1 MSIKTE
7 MVHGVIWSAIEKYSG
22 LFIQLLITA
31 VLARL
36 LTPTDFGV
44 IAIATVITTFFNMFT
59 DMGIGSAIVQNQTLS
74 GDDLKSLF
82 SFSIFSGL
90 FLAIIFFGCS
100 YLIASFYDNR
110 LLLPIC
116 QLLSLNL
123 LFAAWNMVPNAL
135 MRKAKRFKF
144 IAIRSFV
151 LLIFC
156 GSLSVSVAFA
166 GGGVYSLLITPIL
179 SSLALFVIN
188 YRQYPI
194 KFSFKIKRVSLGKV
208 FSFSVFQFLFSFVNY
223 FSRNLDKLILGK
235 YYSMSDL
242 GYYEKSYRLMLLPM
256 NYVTNV
262 VTPVMHP
269 ILTTLQND
277 FVQLADKYNKILKLL
292 LVISFPLGT
301 FLYFSAKDII
311 VIIFGSQWEA
321 AVPVFKILAL
331 SLPLQM
337 ILSTTGSIYQAA
349 NQTKWMFYGG
359 LCNTA
364 ITVGG
369 FIIAALSFKDI
380 TAMAWAWD
388 ITLFINAIDSYV
400 ILYLLVLKQSLIPLL
415 KSFIYPVLGAIC
427 LSLILCLIN
436 NNIYFTYI
444 LDGVVN
450 FVMSILM
457 LGLTLHL
464 SKIYDVKKLIKSKL
478 V

>member
-1 MSIKTE
+1 
-7 MVHGVIWSAIEKYSG
+7 
-22 LFIQLLITA
+22 
-31 VLARL
+31 
-36 LTPTDFGV
+36 
-44 IAIATVITTFFNMFT
+44 
-59 DMGIGSAIVQNQTLS
+59 
-74 GDDLKSLF
+74 
-82 SFSIFSGL
+82 
-90 FLAIIFFGCS
+90 
-100 YLIASFYDNR
+100 
-110 LLLPIC
+110 
-116 QLLSLNL
+116 
-123 LFAAWNMVPNAL
+123 
-135 MRKAKRFKF
+135 
-144 IAIRSFV
+144 
-151 LLIFC
+151 
-156 GSLSVSVAFA
+156 
-166 GGGVYSLLITPIL
+166 
-179 SSLALFVIN
+179 
-188 YRQYPI
+188 
-194 KFSFKIKRVSLGKV
+194 
-208 FSFSVFQFLFSFVNY
+208 
-223 FSRNLDKLILGK
+223 
-235 YYSMSDL
+235 MSDL

-380 TAMAWAWD
+380 TAMAWDWD

-436 NNIYFTYI
+436 NNIHFTYI

-478 V
+478 G

>member
-7 MVHGVIWSAIEKYSG
+7 MLHGVVWSAIEKYSG
-22 LFIQLLITA
+22 LLVQLLITA

-59 DMGIGSAIVQNQTLS
+59 DMGIGAAIVQNQTLTRE
-74 GDDLKSLF
+74 DLRSLF
-82 SFSIFSGL
+82 SFSVYAGVILAVLFFFS
-90 FLAIIFFGCS
+90 S
-100 YLIASFYDNR
+100 YVISSFYDNA

-135 MRKAKRFKF
+135 IRKAKRFKF
-144 IAIRSFV
+144 IAVRSFA
-151 LLIFC
+151 LLVVC
-156 GSLSVSVAFA
+156 GILSVSVALV

-179 SSLALFVIN
+179 SSLAIFLVN

-194 KFSFKIKRVSLGKV
+194 KFSLSVHKKSLAKV
-208 FSFSVFQFLFSFVNY
+208 FSFSIFQFLFSFVNY

-269 ILTTLQND
+269 ILTTLQD
-277 FVQLADKYNKILKLL
+277 DYAQLADKYNKILRLL
-292 LVISFPLGT
+292 LVISFPLGA
-301 FLYFSAKDII
+301 FLYFSADDII
-311 VIIFGSQWEA
+311 VVVFGSQWMA
-321 AVPVFKILAL
+321 AVPVFQILSI

-337 ILSTTGSIYQAA
+337 VLSTTGSIYQAA
-349 NQTKWMFYGG
+349 NQTSWLFYTG
-359 LCNTA
+359 LINTA
-364 ITVGG
+364 ITVAG
-369 FIIAALSFKDI
+369 FILAAIFFRDI
-380 TAMAWAWD
+380 QAMAWAWD
-388 ITLFINAIDSYV
+388 ITLLINALDSFS
-400 ILYLLVLKQSLIPLL
+400 ILYLLVLKQSLRPLL
-415 KSFIYPVLGAIC
+415 QSFDYPALSAFIISVLLFLVDKLELA
-427 LSLILCLIN
+427 
-436 NNIYFTYI
+436 FV

-450 FVMSILM
+450 LLISFALLLVSLQ
-457 LGLTLHL
+457 LT
-464 SKIYDVKKLIKSKL
+464 KMYDIKKLIQSRIK
-478 V
+478 

>member
-7 MVHGVIWSAIEKYSG
+7 MLHGVVWSAIEKYSG
-22 LFIQLLITA
+22 LLVQLLITA

-59 DMGIGSAIVQNQTLS
+59 DMGIGAAIVQNQTLTRE
-74 GDDLKSLF
+74 DLRSLF
-82 SFSIFSGL
+82 SFSVYAGVILAVLFFFS
-90 FLAIIFFGCS
+90 S
-100 YLIASFYDNR
+100 YVISSFYDNA

-135 MRKAKRFKF
+135 IRKAKRFRF
-144 IAIRSFV
+144 IAVRSFA
-151 LLIFC
+151 LLVVC
-156 GSLSVSVAFA
+156 GILSVSVALV

-179 SSLALFVIN
+179 SSLAIFLVN

-194 KFSFKIKRVSLGKV
+194 KFSLSVHKKSLAKV
-208 FSFSVFQFLFSFVNY
+208 FSFSIFQFLFSFVNY

-269 ILTTLQND
+269 ILTTLQD
-277 FVQLADKYNKILKLL
+277 DYAQLADKYNKILRLL
-292 LVISFPLGT
+292 LVISFPLGA
-301 FLYFSAKDII
+301 FLYFSADDII
-311 VIIFGSQWEA
+311 VVVFGSQWMA
-321 AVPVFKILAL
+321 AVPVFQILSI

-337 ILSTTGSIYQAA
+337 VLSTTGSIYQAA
-349 NQTKWMFYGG
+349 NQTRWLFYTG
-359 LCNTA
+359 LINTA
-364 ITVGG
+364 ITVAG
-369 FIIAALSFKDI
+369 FILAAIFFRDI
-380 TAMAWAWD
+380 QAMAWAWD
-388 ITLFINAIDSYV
+388 ITLLINALDSFS
-400 ILYLLVLKQSLIPLL
+400 ILYLLVLKQSLRPLL
-415 KSFIYPVLGAIC
+415 QSFDYPALSAFIISVLLFLVDKLELA
-427 LSLILCLIN
+427 
-436 NNIYFTYI
+436 FV

-450 FVMSILM
+450 LLISFALLLVSLQ
-457 LGLTLHL
+457 LT
-464 SKIYDVKKLIKSKL
+464 KMYDIKKLIQSRIK
-478 V
+478 

>member
-7 MVHGVIWSAIEKYSG
+7 MLHGVVWSAIEKYSG
-22 LFIQLLITA
+22 LLVQLLITA

-59 DMGIGSAIVQNQTLS
+59 DMGIGAAIVQNQTLTRE
-74 GDDLKSLF
+74 DLRSLF
-82 SFSIFSGL
+82 SFSVYAGVILAVLFFFS
-90 FLAIIFFGCS
+90 S
-100 YLIASFYDNR
+100 YLISSFYDNA

-135 MRKAKRFKF
+135 IRKAKRFKF
-144 IAIRSFV
+144 IAVRSFA
-151 LLIFC
+151 LLVVC
-156 GSLSVSVAFA
+156 GILSVSVALV

-179 SSLALFVIN
+179 SSLAIFLVN

-194 KFSFKIKRVSLGKV
+194 KFSLSVRKKSLAKV
-208 FSFSVFQFLFSFVNY
+208 FSFSIFQFLFSFVNY

-269 ILTTLQND
+269 ILTTLQD
-277 FVQLADKYNKILKLL
+277 DYAQLADKYNKILRLL
-292 LVISFPLGT
+292 LAISFPLGA
-301 FLYFSAKDII
+301 FLYFSADDII
-311 VIIFGSQWEA
+311 VVVFGSQWMA
-321 AVPVFKILAL
+321 AVPVFQILSI

-337 ILSTTGSIYQAA
+337 VLSTTGSIYQAA
-349 NQTKWMFYGG
+349 NQTRWLFYTG
-359 LCNTA
+359 LINTA
-364 ITVGG
+364 ITVVG
-369 FIIAALSFKDI
+369 FILAAIFFRDI
-380 TAMAWAWD
+380 QAMAWAWD
-388 ITLFINAIDSYV
+388 ITLLINALDSFS
-400 ILYLLVLKQSLIPLL
+400 ILYLLVLKQSLRPLL
-415 KSFIYPVLGAIC
+415 QSFGYPALSTFIISVLLFLVDKLELA
-427 LSLILCLIN
+427 
-436 NNIYFTYI
+436 FV

-450 FVMSILM
+450 LLISFALLLVSLQ
-457 LGLTLHL
+457 LT
-464 SKIYDVKKLIKSKL
+464 KVYDIKKLIQSRIK
-478 V
+478 

>member
-31 VLARL
+31 LLARL

-59 DMGIGSAIVQNQTLS
+59 DMGIGSAIVQSQTLS
-74 GDDLKSLF
+74 EDDLKSLF

-90 FLAIIFFGCS
+90 ILAIIFFGCS
-100 YLIASFYDNR
+100 YLIASFYDNK

-123 LFAAWNMVPNAL
+123 LFATWNMVPNAL

-144 IAIRSFV
+144 IAVRSFV

-156 GSLSVSVAFA
+156 GSLSVSAAFV

-179 SSLALFVIN
+179 SSFALFVIN

-194 KFSFKIKRVSLGKV
+194 KFSFKIKRASLGKI

-301 FLYFSAKDII
+301 FLYFSAEDII

-369 FIIAALSFKDI
+369 FIIAALTFKEI

-388 ITLFINAIDSYV
+388 ITLFINVIDSYI

-436 NNIYFTYI
+436 NNIHFTYI
-444 LDGVVN
+444 LDGIVN

-457 LGLTLHL
+457 LGITLHL

-478 V
+478 G

>member
-7 MVHGVIWSAIEKYSG
+7 MLHGVVWSAIEKYSG
-22 LFIQLLITA
+22 LLVQLLITA

-59 DMGIGSAIVQNQTLS
+59 DMGIGAAIVQNQTLTRE
-74 GDDLKSLF
+74 DLRSLF
-82 SFSIFSGL
+82 SFSVYAGVILAVLFFFS
-90 FLAIIFFGCS
+90 S
-100 YLIASFYDNR
+100 YVISSFYDNA

-135 MRKAKRFKF
+135 IRKAKRFKF
-144 IAIRSFV
+144 IAVRSFA
-151 LLIFC
+151 LLVVC
-156 GSLSVSVAFA
+156 GILSVSVALV

-179 SSLALFVIN
+179 SSLAIFLVN

-194 KFSFKIKRVSLGKV
+194 KFSLSVHKKSLAKV
-208 FSFSVFQFLFSFVNY
+208 FSFSIFQFLFSFVNY

-269 ILTTLQND
+269 ILTTLQD
-277 FVQLADKYNKILKLL
+277 DYAQLADKYNKILRLL
-292 LVISFPLGT
+292 LVISFPLGA
-301 FLYFSAKDII
+301 FLYFSADDII
-311 VIIFGSQWEA
+311 VVVFGSQWMA
-321 AVPVFKILAL
+321 AVPVFQILSI

-337 ILSTTGSIYQAA
+337 VLSTTGSIYQAA
-349 NQTKWMFYGG
+349 NQTSWLFYTG
-359 LCNTA
+359 LINTA
-364 ITVGG
+364 ITVAG
-369 FIIAALSFKDI
+369 FILAAIFFRDI
-380 TAMAWAWD
+380 QAMAWAWD
-388 ITLFINAIDSYV
+388 ITLLINALDSFS
-400 ILYLLVLKQSLIPLL
+400 ILYLLVLKQSLRPLL
-415 KSFIYPVLGAIC
+415 QSFDYPALSAFIISVLLFLVDKLELA
-427 LSLILCLIN
+427 
-436 NNIYFTYI
+436 FV

-450 FVMSILM
+450 LLISFALLLVSLQ
-457 LGLTLHL
+457 LT
-464 SKIYDVKKLIKSKL
+464 KVYDIKKLIQSRIK
-478 V
+478 

>member
-1 MSIKTE
+1 
-7 MVHGVIWSAIEKYSG
+7 MVYGVIWSAIEKYSG
-22 LFIQLLITA
+22 LFVQLLITA

-74 GDDLKSLF
+74 KDDLISLF
-82 SFSIFSGL
+82 SFSIYSGS
-90 FLAIIFFGCS
+90 FLALLFFGCS
-100 YLIASFYDNR
+100 YLIASFYDNK

-151 LLIFC
+151 LLVLC
-156 GSLSVSVAFA
+156 GGISVSVAFA

-179 SSLALFVIN
+179 SSLALFIIN

-194 KFSFKIKRVSLGKV
+194 KFSFRLRKASLAKV

-269 ILTTLQND
+269 ILTTLQDD
-277 FVQLADKYNKILKLL
+277 FAQLADKYNKILKLL

-301 FLYFSAKDII
+301 FLYFSSEDII
-311 VIIFGSQWEA
+311 VIVFGSQWEA
-321 AVPVFKILAL
+321 AVPVFRILAL

-369 FIIAALSFKDI
+369 FIIAAINFEEI
-380 TAMAWAWD
+380 AAMAWAWD
-388 ITLFINAIDSYV
+388 ITLFINVFNSYA
-400 ILYLLVLKQSLIPLL
+400 ILYLLVLRQSLVPLL
-415 KSFIYPVLGAIC
+415 KNFVYPALCALCLTLMLSLVNNYIHLTYVLDVIVNFMLSLLVLGI
-427 LSLILCLIN
+427 
-436 NNIYFTYI
+436 
-444 LDGVVN
+444 
-450 FVMSILM
+450 
-457 LGLTLHL
+457 TLHL
-464 SKIYDVKKLIKSKL
+464 TKIYDVKNLIKARL
-478 V
+478 R

>member
-7 MVHGVIWSAIEKYSG
+7 MLHGVVWSAIEKYSG
-22 LFIQLLITA
+22 LLVQLLITA

-59 DMGIGSAIVQNQTLS
+59 DMGIGAAIVQNQTLTWE
-74 GDDLKSLF
+74 DLRSLF
-82 SFSIFSGL
+82 SFSVYAGVILAVLFFFS
-90 FLAIIFFGCS
+90 S
-100 YLIASFYDNR
+100 YLISSFYDNA

-135 MRKAKRFKF
+135 IRKAKRFKI
-144 IAIRSFV
+144 IAVRSFV
-151 LLIFC
+151 LLVVC
-156 GSLSVSVAFA
+156 GILSVSVALV

-179 SSLALFVIN
+179 SSLAIFLVN

-194 KFSFKIKRVSLGKV
+194 KFSLSVRKKSLAKV
-208 FSFSVFQFLFSFVNY
+208 FSFSIFQFLFSFVNY

-269 ILTTLQND
+269 ILTTLQD
-277 FVQLADKYNKILKLL
+277 DYAQLADKYNKILRLL
-292 LVISFPLGT
+292 LVISFPLGA
-301 FLYFSAKDII
+301 FLYFSADDII
-311 VIIFGSQWEA
+311 VVVFGSQWMA
-321 AVPVFKILAL
+321 AVPVFQILSI

-337 ILSTTGSIYQAA
+337 VLSTTGSIYQAA
-349 NQTKWMFYGG
+349 NQTRWLFYTG
-359 LCNTA
+359 LINTA
-364 ITVGG
+364 ITVVG
-369 FIIAALSFKDI
+369 FILAAIFFRDI
-380 TAMAWAWD
+380 QAMAWAWD
-388 ITLFINAIDSYV
+388 ITLLINALDSFS
-400 ILYLLVLKQSLIPLL
+400 ILYLLVLKQSLRPLL
-415 KSFIYPVLGAIC
+415 QSFGYSALSAFIISVLLFLVDKLELA
-427 LSLILCLIN
+427 
-436 NNIYFTYI
+436 FV

-450 FVMSILM
+450 LLISFALLLVSLQ
-457 LGLTLHL
+457 LT
-464 SKIYDVKKLIKSKL
+464 KVYDIKKLIQSRIK
-478 V
+478 

>member
-7 MVHGVIWSAIEKYSG
+7 MLHGVVWSAIEKYSG
-22 LFIQLLITA
+22 LLVQLLITA

-59 DMGIGSAIVQNQTLS
+59 DMGIGAAIVQNQTLTRE
-74 GDDLKSLF
+74 DLRSLF
-82 SFSIFSGL
+82 SFSVYAGVILAVLFFFS
-90 FLAIIFFGCS
+90 S
-100 YLIASFYDNR
+100 YLISSFYDNA

-135 MRKAKRFKF
+135 IRKAKRFKF
-144 IAIRSFV
+144 IAVRSFA
-151 LLIFC
+151 LLVVC
-156 GSLSVSVAFA
+156 GILSVSVALV

-179 SSLALFVIN
+179 SSLAIFLVN

-194 KFSFKIKRVSLGKV
+194 KFSLSVRKKSLAKV
-208 FSFSVFQFLFSFVNY
+208 FSFSIFQFLFSFVNY

-269 ILTTLQND
+269 ILTTLQD
-277 FVQLADKYNKILKLL
+277 DYAQLADKYNKILRLL
-292 LVISFPLGT
+292 LVISFPLGA
-301 FLYFSAKDII
+301 FLYFSADDII
-311 VIIFGSQWEA
+311 VVVFGSQWMA
-321 AVPVFKILAL
+321 AVPVFQILSI

-337 ILSTTGSIYQAA
+337 VLSTTGSIYQAA
-349 NQTKWMFYGG
+349 NQTRWLFYTG
-359 LCNTA
+359 LINTA
-364 ITVGG
+364 ITVVG
-369 FIIAALSFKDI
+369 FILAAIFFRDI
-380 TAMAWAWD
+380 QAMAWAWD
-388 ITLFINAIDSYV
+388 ITLLINALDSFS
-400 ILYLLVLKQSLIPLL
+400 ILYLLVLKQSLRPLL
-415 KSFIYPVLGAIC
+415 QSFGYPALSAFIISVLLFLVDKLELA
-427 LSLILCLIN
+427 
-436 NNIYFTYI
+436 FV

-450 FVMSILM
+450 LLISFALLLVSLQ
-457 LGLTLHL
+457 LT
-464 SKIYDVKKLIKSKL
+464 KVYDIKKFIQSRIK
-478 V
+478 